1 MLKLYVRFHDE
12 AEQHPE
18 MEDEARAWFNKLENG
33 DEEAQELWQW
43 FRNESLKEFNRVY
56 KLLDIEFDSL
66 AGESFYSDKMNRV
79 IELLEEKNLLKESKG
94 ARIVDLEEYK
104 MPPALIT
111 KNDGSTL
118 YMTRDLVCNI

>member
-1 MLKLYVRFHDE
+1 MAFKKWGEKEVVESNPIPELLKLYVRFHDE

-79 IELLEEKNLLKESKG
+79 IELLEEKNL
-94 ARIVDLEEYK
+94 
-104 MPPALIT
+104 
-111 KNDGSTL
+111 
-118 YMTRDLVCNI
+118 